1 MEHFLL
7 QLYTTLLEFSLP
19 VKTIGFSF
27 FLKILP
33 DRSLHHCF
41 HIAFNWITVEKK
53 KKKQPYPYIE
63 LHMVHTPINCDNH
76 GVHRTSDQRHS
87 TSYFFS
93 SWEHSSNSY
102 IYAHKTV
109 PLRYRILCLKLCCM
123 MTSHRQIDKLC
134 WKPRRKSSMK
144 VIFLPFSIWSQ
155 ELDFC
160 FQYTLFKLNQRN
172 KCCTNLK
179 LRN

>member
-33 DRSLHHCF
+33 DRSLQHCF
-41 HIAFNWITVEKK
+41 HIDFNWITVEKK
-53 KKKQPYPYIE
+53 KTT
-63 LHMVHTPINCDNH
+63 LPIHWVTHGPHPCANH

-93 SWEHSSNSY
+93 SWEYSSNSY

-109 PLRYRILCLKLCCM
+109 PLRHPILCLKLCCM
-123 MTSHRQIDKLC
+123 MTSHRKIDKWRPKIMLETATQVFYESDFPAFLHL
-134 WKPRRKSSMK
+134 KPRAW
-144 VIFLPFSIWSQ
+144 FLLP
-155 ELDFC
+155 L
-160 FQYTLFKLNQRN
+160 YPL
-172 KCCTNLK
+172 
-179 LRN
+179 

>member
-41 HIAFNWITVEKK
+41 HIAFNWITVEK

-123 MTSHRQIDKLC
+123 MTSHRQIDKWRPKIMLETETQVFYESDFPAFLHL
-134 WKPRRKSSMK
+134 KPRAW
-144 VIFLPFSIWSQ
+144 FLLPIYP
-155 ELDFC
+155 L
-160 FQYTLFKLNQRN
+160 
-172 KCCTNLK
+172 
-179 LRN
+179 

>member
-53 KKKQPYPYIE
+53 KKHPYPYID

-123 MTSHRQIDKLC
+123 MTSHRQIDKWRPKIMLETETQVFYESDFPAFLHL
-134 WKPRRKSSMK
+134 KPRAW
-144 VIFLPFSIWSQ
+144 FLLPIYP
-155 ELDFC
+155 L
-160 FQYTLFKLNQRN
+160 
-172 KCCTNLK
+172 
-179 LRN
+179 

>member
-63 LHMVHTPINCDNH
+63 LHMVHTPINCANH
-76 GVHRTSDQRHS
+76 GVHRASDQRHS

-93 SWEHSSNSY
+93 SWEYSSNSY

-109 PLRYRILCLKLCCM
+109 PLRHRILCLKLRCM
-123 MTSHRQIDKLC
+123 MTSHRQIDKWRPKIMLETETQVFYESDFPAFLHL
-134 WKPRRKSSMK
+134 KPRAW
-144 VIFLPFSIWSQ
+144 FLLPIYP
-155 ELDFC
+155 L
-160 FQYTLFKLNQRN
+160 
-172 KCCTNLK
+172 
-179 LRN
+179 